1 MSTEDEFMIKVAPS
15 ILAADLANLGNDIQ
29 LVEYAG
35 ADYIHIDVMDGLFVP
50 NISFGVPIL
59 RAARRITKLP
69 LDVHMMIIEPIRY
82 VDKFCKEGANIL
94 TIHVEADTE
103 ENIIAALKRT
113 RENGVRP
120 AVSLKPGTP
129 AEAVLPFLPYCD
141 MILVMTVEPGFGGQ
155 KFMADQMPK
164 VKAIRGWINE
174 LNPSCELEV
183 DGGINAENASVCIE
197 NGANVLVAGTSIGRS
212 GNIPSFIM
220 TLKES

>member
-1 MSTEDEFMIKVAPS
+1 MVKVAPS

-59 RAARRITKLP
+59 RAARRITSLP
-69 LDVHMMIIEPIRY
+69 LDVHMMIVQPIRF
-82 VDKFCKEGANIL
+82 VDKFCKEGADIL

-164 VKAIRGWINE
+164 VKAIRSWIDE

-183 DGGINAENASVCIE
+183 DGGINGENAHICIE

-212 GNIPSFIM
+212 GNIPFFIK

>member
-1 MSTEDEFMIKVAPS
+1 
-15 ILAADLANLGNDIQ
+15 
-29 LVEYAG
+29 
-35 ADYIHIDVMDGLFVP
+35 MDGLFVP

-59 RAARRITKLP
+59 RAARRITSLP
-69 LDVHMMIIEPIRY
+69 LDVHMMIIEPIRF
-82 VDKFCKEGANIL
+82 VDKFCKEGADIL

-141 MILVMTVEPGFGGQ
+141 MVLVMTVEPGFGGQ

-164 VKAIRGWINE
+164 VKAIRAWIDE
-174 LNPSCELEV
+174 LNPTCELEV
-183 DGGINAENASVCIE
+183 DGGINAENAHLCIE

-212 GNIPSFIM
+212 GNIPSFIH